1 MKKSSIP
8 IIIVICI
15 LLMSA
20 GFYYIYFMFNNEI
33 KRIKI
38 GQQEQYTEAQKTNQF
53 LLSTIDWSSRRQ
65 KLILFMRD
73 EIVMR
78 RGSIGS
84 PIHLEKAYLIA
95 ENNVYECEKYS
106 SIDPLLLLA
115 TQNIESAFVDTVV
128 SPKGAIGLNQLM
140 PSTAR
145 LLCLALNITYRK
157 NILYD
162 IEVNTRLSVRL
173 LDILYAVYEDY
184 EVVLADY
191 NGGPY
196 SAYYYKNE
204 KSKLNSETA
213 KYVPNVMSTYKNY
226 KSKFENYRID
236 SVYLYTNK

>member
-1 MKKSSIP
+1 
-8 IIIVICI
+8 
-15 LLMSA
+15 MSA
-20 GFYYIYFMFNNEI
+20 VISYISYMFNIEI
-33 KRIKI
+33 KKIKI
-38 GQQEQYTEAQKTNQF
+38 GQQEQYKEAKKTNQF

-73 EIVMR
+73 EIVSKR
-78 RGSIGS
+78 NSIKK
-84 PIHLEKAYLIA
+84 PIHLEKAYIIA

-115 TQNIESAFVDTVV
+115 TQNVESNFDDSIV

-157 NILYD
+157 YLLYD
-162 IEVNTRLSVRL
+162 IEVNTRLAVRL
-173 LDILYAVYEDY
+173 LDILYAVYENY

-196 SAYYYKNE
+196 SAFYYKND
-204 KSKLNSETA
+204 KSKLNPETT
-213 KYVPNVMSTYKNY
+213 KYVPKVMSMYKNY
-226 KSKFENYRID
+226 KLKYENYRID
-236 SVYLYTNK
+236 SVYLYTNEMNE